1 MSSIRALP
9 KWTALINT
17 TTIFFIYQNNSSLI
31 GIFLLYSHY
40 KYDC

>member
-17 TTIFFIYQNNSSLI
+17 TIIFFINQNNNSL
-31 GIFLLYSHY
+31 
-40 KYDC
+40 